1 MLSPFLSTITG
12 TEAHLDSKHETSKS
26 LRILAFV
33 TEVYT
38 YVTCLLCNVYSFYH
52 SFVQCPTKCE
62 KVSTGIA
69 NTRNWTRFFKEN
81 INIIL
86 IILWKFYMGTKMRKK
101 NLDALHFVSTMPL
114 GQFEQPLKHPG
125 SEHQL
130 MKLVLSFDPLDLNF
144 FKWLVKLT
152 ALENL
157 Q

>member
-1 MLSPFLSTITG
+1 MLSPFLSAITG

-52 SFVQCPTKCE
+52 SFVQCPTKCK

-69 NTRNWTRFFKEN
+69 NTRNRTRFFKEN

-101 NLDALHFVSTMPL
+101 TSWCFTLCKHHALGSIWATSKTSWLRAPINEISFIIWS
-114 GQFEQPLKHPG
+114 FG
-125 SEHQL
+125 SEFL
-130 MKLVLSFDPLDLNF
+130 
-144 FKWLVKLT
+144 
-152 ALENL
+152 
-157 Q
+157 